1 MKNFVK
7 PLELKQRLDESLGLN
22 QSPMLSSRQMDWN
35 GILVEQCKHSS
46 TSFEIEFPA
55 VSDHWLNL
63 HLGNPAPLL
72 QKRDDR
78 LHESIRHNGNCFLV
92 PAGQPSYWCWHSEGA
107 ICSPLHIFLKPKL
120 TR

>member
-46 TSFEIEFPA
+46 TSFGAGKPTDKIIEEKTDMWAFA
-55 VSDHWLNL
+55 AHWTGL
-63 HLGNPAPLL
+63 
-72 QKRDDR
+72 D
-78 LHESIRHNGNCFLV
+78 V
-92 PAGQPSYWCWHSEGA
+92 
-107 ICSPLHIFLKPKL
+107 KPKL
-120 TR
+120 F

>member
-46 TSFEIEFPA
+46 VVDIAWSIAANNDLRITQMAGAGSPMVRF
-55 VSDHWLNL
+55 LNWYMSKL
-63 HLGNPAPLL
+63 HVAA
-72 QKRDDR
+72 RTDR
-78 LHESIRHNGNCFLV
+78 VVAIAFL
-92 PAGQPSYWCWHSEGA
+92 
-107 ICSPLHIFLKPKL
+107 
-120 TR
+120 